1 MDFTK
6 SIKDYYER
14 EKAAIDLMNV
24 DEINEAMNLLLDAY
38 ERGATIF
45 TLGNGGS
52 SATASHMVCDFMK
65 GTCYDCEKKFRMVCL
80 NDNMATIMAMGNDI
94 GFDQVFAYQ
103 MKALAK
109 PGDLVVAISGSGNS
123 KNVINACE
131 VAKEKGLKIIGM
143 TGFGGGKLHAMSD
156 AHIHLPLNDMQ
167 LAEDAHMIAI
177 HMMMQIFMAHFGS
190 TCGHN

>member
-1 MDFTK
+1 MDFK
-6 SIKDYYER
+6 NSIKDYYKR
-14 EKAAIDLMNV
+14 EKEAIDLMNV
-24 DEINEAMNLLLDAY
+24 DEINEAMNLMLGAY
-38 ERGATIF
+38 EKGATVF
-45 TLGNGGS
+45 TMGNGGS

-65 GTCYDCEKKFRMVCL
+65 GTCYDAEKKFRMVCL

-109 PGDLVVAISGSGNS
+109 PGDIVVAISGSGNS

-131 VAKEKGLKIIGM
+131 VAKEKGVKIIGM
-143 TGFGGGKLHAMSD
+143 TGFGGGKLHTMSD
-156 AHIHLPLNDMQ
+156 AHIHLPVDDMQ

-177 HMMMQIFMAHFGS
+177 HMMMQIFMNYFGS
-190 TCGHN
+190 TCGHC